1 MNRLLHILLLA
12 AASLAALPALCGGY
26 DRAYEVSKKAVE
38 FADSCRKQKA
48 PVKGIDN
55 PEQAL
60 ALLCDSMEMYL
71 DKGWDVDAFV
81 CADKMYRI
89 SNEYDVKF
97 DRHQNLLYIKS
108 LVANRGAR
116 KLYEWVVK
124 RVGEIDSTDRPLSFE
139 GLDYLAGVCISLN
152 KPEKALEAL
161 AKAESFIDTDSQKVA
176 WLARKAFACFDN
188 YDMVAYSDVLDRLQ
202 TIVKPSTRDYVDYLN
217 LKAGEYSFY
226 GLRAEA
232 DSCRRECAELAA
244 EIYGAESLERL
255 FYANKFFNACV
266 QSGDS
271 EGADSVLESMLGII
285 EANMGHVSF
294 YDMIF
299 NIGGY
304 LEKKGDERGLEL
316 MESAFRSSGDI
327 DGLSNSIGT
336 MSSYLAYVYYL
347 RGNIEDACD
356 YQGLA
361 SAIIYSNQGETAP
374 SLIQSQGNELAY
386 KVTAGRYKD
395 AGKLAERLVAGY
407 RLCMGRMFATM
418 SVKERFRLIN
428 SERFRNPLGNLIPQL
443 ALSGFVD
450 ERVAYGAELLRKGL
464 LLSMETDMA
473 KAVYGSGDKELQAD
487 YAAYRSALRKIE
499 YLDARGQRDDLRKLE
514 HSADSL
520 ERVLSARMSACV
532 RPSTGVLSPLV
543 IHNSTIAYW
552 LGKREIAVE
561 FVEAQFEDGRAYG
574 ALCQLGRFDVRPVLV
589 IFGNDKDFDS
599 ISRDEFYTSPKLY
612 DLVWKR
618 ILELKPGVK
627 KVYFAP
633 SEKFHDIA
641 IEHVPD
647 AAGIPVSEKI
657 EMYRLSSTRELEYAH
672 TEALR
677 DSTTS
682 EADRPF
688 KVALFGGINYYPD
701 EEEFIAAMP
710 DEPAERGAVG
720 SGIDKRSLGSAVPFL
735 PGTLR
740 EVSDIAD
747 MLGAKGSAAQMY
759 LNAEGSEERFK
770 ALSGKGITHLHL
782 ATHGFYQPGT
792 GQGSEDTM
800 LDRTGL
806 LMAGAG
812 VDMTEFGSDMPLDDG
827 ILTAAEIARMD
838 LDGLDLVVL
847 SACESALGDSGSDG
861 VFGLQRGFKKAGARS
876 ILMAVDKV
884 DDNATR
890 ILMHSFYR
898 NLLDGH
904 GKAESLAMACREL
917 RQTENGRYDSPR
929 YWAPFIILD
938 AID

>member
-12 AASLAALPALCGGY
+12 AASLAALPALCGRY

-116 KLYEWVVK
+116 KLYEWVAK
-124 RVGEIDSTDRPLSFE
+124 RVGEIDSTDRSLSFE
-139 GLDYLAGVCISLN
+139 GLDYLAGVYISVN
-152 KPEKALEAL
+152 KPEKALETI

-188 YDMVAYSDVLDRLQ
+188 YDMVAYSDVLDRLR

-217 LKAGEYSFY
+217 LRAGEYTFY

-244 EIYGAESLERL
+244 VIYGAESLERL
-255 FYANKFFNACV
+255 YYANKSFTSCV

-271 EGADSVLESMLGII
+271 ERADSILESMLGII
-285 EANMGHVSF
+285 EAHAGHVSF
-294 YDMIF
+294 YDMVF

-304 LEKKGDERGLEL
+304 LEKNGDERGLEL
-316 MESAFRSSGDI
+316 MESAFQSSGNI

-361 SAIIYSNQGETAP
+361 SSIIYSNQGETAP

-450 ERVAYGAELLRKGL
+450 TGVAYGAELLRKGL

-499 YLDARGQRDDLRKLE
+499 YLDVLEQREELKKLE

-520 ERVLSARMSACV
+520 ERVLSKRVSACV
-532 RPSTGVLSPLV
+532 KPYTKVLSPIV
-543 IHNSTIAYW
+543 INSSGIAYW

-647 AAGIPVSEKI
+647 TAGIPVSEKI
-657 EMYRLSSTRELEYAH
+657 EMCRLSSTREVEYAH
-672 TEALR
+672 KEALR

-682 EADRPF
+682 EAGRRY

-701 EEEFIAAMP
+701 EEEFIAALP
-710 DEPAERGAVG
+710 EGTRERGAVG
-720 SGIDKRSLGSAVPFL
+720 SGIDKRSLGMAVPFL
-735 PGTLR
+735 PGTLS
-740 EVSDIAD
+740 EVNDIGK
-747 MLGAKGSAAQMY
+747 LIGAKGTTPHLY

-770 ALSGKGITHLHL
+770 DLSGRGITHLHV
-782 ATHGFYQPGT
+782 ATHGFYQPGD
-792 GQGSEDTM
+792 GGSSEDTM
-800 LDRTGL
+800 LDRSGL

-812 VDMTEFGSDMPLDDG
+812 VDMTEFGGSRAMEDG

-847 SACESALGDSGSDG
+847 SACESALGDSGIDG
-861 VFGLQRGFKKAGARS
+861 VFGLQRGFKKAGAKS

-890 ILMHSFYR
+890 ILMRSFYR
-898 NLLDGH
+898 NLFAGH
-904 GKAESLAMACREL
+904 GKAESLAIACREL
-917 RQTENGRYDSPR
+917 RQAENGRYDSPR

>member
-12 AASLAALPALCGGY
+12 AASFAALPALCGRY

-116 KLYEWVVK
+116 KLYEWVAK
-124 RVGEIDSTDRPLSFE
+124 RVGEIDSTDRSLSFE
-139 GLDYLAGVCISLN
+139 GLDYLAGVYISVN
-152 KPEKALEAL
+152 KPEKALETI

-188 YDMVAYSDVLDRLQ
+188 YDMVAYSDVLDRLR

-217 LKAGEYSFY
+217 LRAGEYTFY

-244 EIYGAESLERL
+244 VIYGAESLERL
-255 FYANKFFNACV
+255 YYANKSFTSCV

-271 EGADSVLESMLGII
+271 ERADSILESMLGII
-285 EANMGHVSF
+285 EAHAGHVSF
-294 YDMIF
+294 YDMVF

-304 LEKKGDERGLEL
+304 LEKNGDERGLEL
-316 MESAFRSSGDI
+316 MESAFQSSGNI

-361 SAIIYSNQGETAP
+361 SSIIYSNQGETAP

-450 ERVAYGAELLRKGL
+450 TGVAYGAELLRKGL

-499 YLDARGQRDDLRKLE
+499 YLDVLEQREELKKLE

-520 ERVLSARMSACV
+520 ERVLSKRVSACV
-532 RPSTGVLSPLV
+532 KPYTKVLSPIV
-543 IHNSTIAYW
+543 INSSGIAYW

-647 AAGIPVSEKI
+647 TAGIPVSEKI

-672 TEALR
+672 KEALR

-682 EADRPF
+682 EAGRPF

-759 LNAEGSEERFK
+759 INAEGSEERFK
-770 ALSGKGITHLHL
+770 ALSGKGITHLHV

-861 VFGLQRGFKKAGARS
+861 VFGLQRGFKKAGAKS

-890 ILMHSFYR
+890 ILMRSFYR
-898 NLLDGH
+898 NLFAGH
-904 GKAESLAMACREL
+904 GKAESLAIACREL
-917 RQTENGRYDSPR
+917 RQAENGRYDSPR

>member
-12 AASLAALPALCGGY
+12 AASLSALPALCGGY

-38 FADSCRKQKA
+38 LADSCRRHKVPVTGIADPAKA
-48 PVKGIDN
+48 I
-55 PEQAL
+55 AL
-60 ALLCDSMEMYL
+60 FCDSMEMYL

-89 SNEYDVKF
+89 SDEYDVKF
-97 DRHQNLLYIKS
+97 DRRQRFPYIKG

-139 GLDYLAGVCISLN
+139 ALDYLAGVCISVN
-152 KPEKALEAL
+152 KPEKALETL
-161 AKAESFIDTDSQKVA
+161 ARAESFIDTDSQMES
-176 WLARKAFACFDN
+176 WLVRKAFACFDN
-188 YDMVAYSDVLDRLQ
+188 YDMIAYSDVLDRLK
-202 TIVKPSTRDYVDYLN
+202 TIVRPSTRGYVDYLN
-217 LKAGEYSFY
+217 LRAMEYAFY

-271 EGADSVLESMLGII
+271 ERADSILETMLGII
-285 EANMGHVSF
+285 DAHAGHVSF
-294 YDMIF
+294 YDMVF

-304 LEKKGDERGLEL
+304 LDKKGDERGLEL

-336 MSSYLAYVYYL
+336 MSSYLAYVYYS

-407 RLCMGRMFATM
+407 RLCMIRMFSTM
-418 SVKERFRLIN
+418 SVKERFRLMN

-450 ERVAYGAELLRKGL
+450 TGVAYGAELLRKGL

-473 KAVYGSGDKELQAD
+473 KAVYGSGDKELQSD
-487 YAAYRSALRKIE
+487 YAAYRSVLRKIE
-499 YLDARGQRDDLRKLE
+499 YLDAHEQREELKKLE

-520 ERVLSARMSACV
+520 ERVLSARV
-532 RPSTGVLSPLV
+532 RSYARDLSPLV

-647 AAGIPVSEKI
+647 TAGIPVSEKI

-672 TEALR
+672 KEALR

-710 DEPAERGAVG
+710 ERTAERGAVG
-720 SGIDKRSLGSAVPFL
+720 SGIDKRSLGMAVPFL
-735 PGTLR
+735 PGTLS
-740 EVSDIAD
+740 EVNDIGK
-747 MLGAKGSAAQMY
+747 LIGAKGTTPHLY

-770 ALSGKGITHLHL
+770 ALSGKGITHLHV
-782 ATHGFYQPGT
+782 ATHGFYQPGD
-792 GQGSEDTM
+792 GGSSEDTM
-800 LDRTGL
+800 LDRSGL

-812 VDMTEFGSDMPLDDG
+812 VDMTEFGDSRAMEDG

-861 VFGLQRGFKKAGARS
+861 VFGLQRGFKKAGAKS

-890 ILMHSFYR
+890 ILMRSFYR
-898 NLLDGH
+898 NLFAGH

-917 RQTENGRYDSPR
+917 RQAENGRYDSPR